1 VDIGHRPTVVDQFQ
15 SSNKPFVPIV
25 GADNN
30 KFVKQLATLK
40 DKGLSG
46 AAVTNP
52 PPVGGAG
59 LAVGLAAL
67 QKTHS
72 YEHVI
77 HLTPQ
82 VWDNTTADGTTQLS
96 KTFDDSL
103 DPYYSVAFDVK
114 PYTTYTKQD
123 LISCQGPS

>member
-1 VDIGHRPTVVDQFQ
+1 M
-15 SSNKPFVPIV
+15 PIV

-30 KFVKQLATLK
+30 KFVQYLATLK
-40 DKGLSG
+40 DKGLAG

-52 PPVGGAG
+52 PPIGGAG
-59 LAVGLAAL
+59 LAVGLAAI

-72 YEHVI
+72 YDHVI

-82 VWDNTTADGTTQLS
+82 VWDNSTDDGVAKLPATY
-96 KTFDDSL
+96 DSAL

-123 LISCQGPS
+123 LIACQGPS